1 MEKLLKIGKFIR
13 LIDENNQLSLTNIAL
28 MIGLYKI
35 ASTSGVN
42 LNDAGLLFATLA
54 NYAGKKYLTKE

>member
-1 MEKLLKIGKFIR
+1 MDKLLKIGKFIR
-13 LIDENNQLSLTNIAL
+13 LIDESNRLSLTNIAL

-35 ASTSGVN
+35 ASTNGVN

-54 NYAGKKYLTKE
+54 NYAHKKYLSKE